1 MKVFLTLLSM
11 IVMTQNLRAEP
22 TNAPNGSTWTKLES
36 LGDFNAGAVVTGY
49 VEGSSVLM
57 QSQFGL
63 INLTTDAKIH
73 CIKSFYLIME
83 KPGKYHV
90 MLNEFSGCILKPA
103 K

>member
-1 MKVFLTLLSM
+1 MKLFLALVFM

-36 LGDFNAGAVVTGY
+36 LGDFNAATVVTGY

-57 QSQFGL
+57 QSQFGFG
-63 INLTTDAKIH
+63 NLTPDAKIH
-73 CIKSFYLIME
+73 CIKSFYLMME
-83 KPGKYHV
+83 KPGKYQV
-90 MLNEFSGCILKPA
+90 MLNELSGCILKPA